1 MMRRV
6 AIEVG
11 SWRCGL
17 SRGTAGPEV
26 ARRAEAWAA
35 KRACGRKSAAFGN
48 QEAVGGNA
56 ERGMMMEA
64 APGTALEVV
73 KPQFLLEFL
82 EVALDSPAQ
91 LGRPDQLLK
100 WCGGGKVSQPILGGF
115 GGAFGPFDEQPLL
128 AVGDGLPIVAMGSAH
143 PDCGKARAHHAG
155 SALTPSHRA
164 PGCRRQAT
172 HSQFTH
178 RQGLMGSIRGAGA
191 WAVARSRDTEAGPAA
206 HCPRAIP

>member
-1 MMRRV
+1 MRRRL

-26 ARRAEAWAA
+26 ARRAEALAA
-35 KRACGRKSAAFGN
+35 ARASGGKSAAFGD

-91 LGRPDQLLK
+91 LGRPDQFFK
-100 WCGGGKVSQPILGGF
+100 WCGRSKVSQPILT
-115 GGAFGPFDEQPLL
+115 
-128 AVGDGLPIVAMGSAH
+128 GSAV
-143 PDCGKARAHHAG
+143 P
-155 SALTPSHRA
+155 L
-164 PGCRRQAT
+164 
-172 HSQFTH
+172 
-178 RQGLMGSIRGAGA
+178 
-191 WAVARSRDTEAGPAA
+191 
-206 HCPRAIP
+206 

>member
-35 KRACGRKSAAFGN
+35 TRACGGKSAAFGD

-73 KPQFLLEFL
+73 TNQSLL
-82 EVALDSPAQ
+82 
-91 LGRPDQLLK
+91 
-100 WCGGGKVSQPILGGF
+100 
-115 GGAFGPFDEQPLL
+115 
-128 AVGDGLPIVAMGSAH
+128 
-143 PDCGKARAHHAG
+143 
-155 SALTPSHRA
+155 
-164 PGCRRQAT
+164 
-172 HSQFTH
+172 
-178 RQGLMGSIRGAGA
+178 
-191 WAVARSRDTEAGPAA
+191 
-206 HCPRAIP
+206 

>member
-17 SRGTAGPEV
+17 NRGTAGPEV
-26 ARRAEAWAA
+26 ARRAEALAA
-35 KRACGRKSAAFGN
+35 ARACGGKSAAFGD
-48 QEAVGGNA
+48 QEAVGANA

-91 LGRPDQLLK
+91 LGGPDQLFK
-100 WCGGGKVSQPILGGF
+100 
-115 GGAFGPFDEQPLL
+115 
-128 AVGDGLPIVAMGSAH
+128 
-143 PDCGKARAHHAG
+143 
-155 SALTPSHRA
+155 
-164 PGCRRQAT
+164 
-172 HSQFTH
+172 
-178 RQGLMGSIRGAGA
+178 
-191 WAVARSRDTEAGPAA
+191 
-206 HCPRAIP
+206 

>member
-26 ARRAEAWAA
+26 ARRAEALAA
-35 KRACGRKSAAFGN
+35 ERACGGKSAAFGD
-48 QEAVGGNA
+48 QEAIGGNA
-56 ERGMMMEA
+56 ECGMMMEA

-91 LGRPDQLLK
+91 LGGPDQLFK
-100 WCGGGKVSQPILGGF
+100 
-115 GGAFGPFDEQPLL
+115 
-128 AVGDGLPIVAMGSAH
+128 
-143 PDCGKARAHHAG
+143 
-155 SALTPSHRA
+155 
-164 PGCRRQAT
+164 
-172 HSQFTH
+172 
-178 RQGLMGSIRGAGA
+178 
-191 WAVARSRDTEAGPAA
+191 
-206 HCPRAIP
+206 